1 MVDHINYNAYKL
13 DLPGKYSVHATFN
26 VTDLSPFLANDEL
39 DLGTNRL
46 QKEGNDTRVMADHDS
61 LRVDQMELSGP
72 MTRARAKK
80 LKESM
85 QALVRS
91 IHDGVDLANVTREL
105 EKDEATRYTL
115 VQVVEPNEEELG
127 ASFEV

>member
-1 MVDHINYNAYKL
+1 MEQNEV
-13 DLPGKYSVHATFN
+13 
-26 VTDLSPFLANDEL
+26 VTDRIRSSTSETTLPQEWHQQEWEAQGIIRLKIATQGDAR
-39 DLGTNRL
+39 GT
-46 QKEGNDTRVMADHDS
+46 ADHDS

-72 MTRARAKK
+72 MIRVRTKK

-85 QALVRS
+85 QALVRT

-105 EKDEATRYTL
+105 EKDEATHYTL